1 MLWRVQKGKEMKL
14 KLDRSEWK
22 LVGHFGVSAGLCWI
36 GDPCYILHTEN
47 GLPKTLGKDWGDFC
61 NGLGEDY
68 PTLKSYGYEAGHEGL
83 GICVDTGFGDGS
95 YPVYARVTEE
105 AGWGKRVAQIFID
118 FMGDAFGDDEEE
130 EVEEDEPL
138 ELCSEC
144 REPVDENGNCTNEDC
159 REYHEYEQDEV

>member
-1 MLWRVQKGKEMKL
+1 MKL

-22 LVGHFGVSAGLCWI
+22 LVGHFGVDAGLCWI
-36 GDPCYILHTEN
+36 GDPCYILHKDKPAYEGATPE
-47 GLPKTLGKDWGDFC
+47 GLPESLGKDWHGFC
-61 NGLGEDY
+61 DTLGEDY
-68 PTLKSYGYEAGHEGL
+68 QTMKSYPYDLGHEGL
-83 GICVDTGFGDGS
+83 GVCVSTGFGDGT

-118 FMGDAFGDDEEE
+118 FMGDAFGDDEEK
-130 EVEEDEPL
+130 VEEDEPL

-159 REYHEYEQDEV
+159 REYHEYHEQDEV